1 MTADRRIV
9 QDGFAV
15 GLIGY
20 AAVALFYSAFD
31 LLAARGALHTVNML
45 GQAMFRGLRDPSVLL
60 FPINLDP
67 LAIVAYN
74 ALHLG
79 IALAIGFF
87 VASLVATAEQK
98 PATRRIMR
106 AVIVGGYA
114 VTVVVV
120 GVLTS
125 PIRDLLP
132 WWSIMLATAAAAI
145 LAGAYLV
152 TRHPGLWRNLA
163 LAAA

>member
-1 MTADRRIV
+1 MTTDRRIV
-9 QDGFAV
+9 QDGFIV

-45 GQAMFRGLRDPSVLL
+45 GQAMFRGVRDPSVLL

-67 LAIVAYN
+67 
-74 ALHLG
+74 
-79 IALAIGFF
+79 LAIGFF

-98 PATRRIMR
+98 PSTRRVMR
-106 AVIVGGYA
+106 ALIVGGYA

-132 WWSIMLATAAAAI
+132 WWSIMLANAVAAI
-145 LAGAYLV
+145 LAGSYLV

-163 LAAA
+163 LVTP